1 MKQIFLLLLITSCL
15 ILFSCGKDETP
26 SPATPPPTLTTVT
39 TAAGVTG
46 GPKNTIITINGTN
59 FTTDLSKITV
69 TVNGKPCV
77 VLTANATAIT
87 AQIPAN
93 CGTGN
98 VVVTING
105 VTINGPVFNY
115 VYTYTLSSVT
125 NGQVG
130 YVDGPLAT
138 AKWDEQAGL
147 CVDTAGNIFINQY
160 SKPIVRKITSD
171 LTMASTIAGDRT
183 VGDVNDNGSSAKL
196 GNADNISIDNNGT
209 IFYAD
214 QTAHKIK
221 KIDAAKNV
229 TTFITCPTGF
239 APVTVQVVNAS
250 GNVYV
255 CGDFNGY
262 AAIYK
267 YNTSGVLQW
276 RVISHGIGSTDGD
289 SSVVKLNYISF
300 GNIAIDAAEQT
311 LYFASNSYT
320 SLQPSEI
327 KKLNLSTL
335 VTTTIAGSQTVSGTN
350 DGPAATS
357 TFKLVTGLAL
367 DNLGGLYIADGF
379 NHKIRYLFNGTVSTV
394 VGLAGNGDVD
404 GDAATAKLSYPDGIA
419 FNKGSLFIACVSNNK
434 VKRLIR
440 D

>member
-1 MKQIFLLLLITSCL
+1 MKQLQLLLAFLVFTIFIYSCKKEDDT
-15 ILFSCGKDETP
+15 IQ
-26 SPATPPPTLTTVT
+26 PPVLTNVT
-39 TAAGVTG
+39 TASGIAS
-46 GPKNTIITINGTN
+46 GPKNTVITIKGAN
-59 FTTDLSKITV
+59 FTTDITKIIV
-69 TVNGKPCV
+69 TVNGKVCQI
-77 VLTANATAIT
+77 LTATADSIT
-87 AQIPAN
+87 AKIPVN

-98 VVVTING
+98 IVVTING
-105 VTINGPVFNY
+105 TVLTGTVFTY
-115 VYTYTLSSVT
+115 IYTYTLNSIT
-125 NGQVG
+125 NGTVG
-130 YVDGPLAT
+130 YTDGPIAN
-138 AKWDEQAGL
+138 AKWDECAGL
-147 CVDTAGNIFINQY
+147 CVDTAGNIFTNQY

-171 LTMASTIAGDRT
+171 LNTASTIAGDRT
-183 VGDVNDNGSSAKL
+183 VGDINGNGISARL

-214 QTAHKIK
+214 QTSRKVK

-229 TTFITCPTGF
+229 TTFITSPTGF
-239 APVTVQVVNAS
+239 NPVTAHVSRTS

-255 CGDFNGY
+255 CGDLNGY

-267 YNTSGVLQW
+267 YNGSGVLQW

-300 GNIAIDAAEQT
+300 GNICIDDAEQT

-335 VTTTIAGSQTVSGTN
+335 VTTTIAGSQTLSGTT
-350 DGPAATS
+350 DGPAATA

-379 NHKIRYLFNGTVSTV
+379 NNRIRYLFNGIVSTV
-394 VGLAGNGDVD
+394 VGSAGSGDVD
-404 GDAATAKLSYPDGIA
+404 GDASVAKISYPDGLA
-419 FNKGSLFIACVSNNK
+419 FNNKGELIIACVTNNK
-434 VKRLIR
+434 IKRLVR